1 MLVVPFYGLL
11 LLLGGVGLFLYA
23 LGTCPDNIKRYLGKG
38 GKAFLFGLGA
48 KKSTSL
54 LFGLFLSIMMQSSA
68 AASSFVV
75 GLVEVGLLASERA
88 LLVIMGASVGTG
100 LVVYFLSLDVIL
112 FSPLVF
118 AVIVFWGRFAR
129 GHLREY
135 LKICEGIAMVFFGM
149 ALIKFGSYPL
159 VNSDFVKNLLY
170 ILTGSSVL
178 MAITAYVITSI
189 VQSSTA
195 TLAIAIG
202 MASSGLL
209 PFNSILPLILGAY
222 VGSSTSALLAALGK
236 KRRSQGLAWSAFLY
250 RALGIIPMI
259 PLGLLYLRLCRNL
272 PVTID
277 DHIAILQ
284 ILLVSVN
291 MIVFLPFS
299 LELSRM
305 GERLASLS
313 GRESIEPLYLDW
325 SFVDMTPIA
334 VSLLSKEIVRTSNFL
349 EEFLYGLFYGEVK
362 SDRLHLLRT
371 SLPDLVNACVFYRS
385 AITLRSNEDPFLA
398 RELITTSYSLNALN
412 NMVTLAT
419 ERLFPLMEDGENRD
433 HFPALDEWDIVV
445 SLFLNI
451 LKSSLGAYALDD
463 TYFANRAF
471 KLYGQLSDMLGKIRN
486 KLMLSHY
493 AIKNGTDIL
502 NLLTLLDAFSK
513 ESLEFARSARRH
525 NAEGFVSLEGGDQD

>member
-1 MLVVPFYGLL
+1 MVVPPFYGLL

-23 LGTCPDNIKRYLGKG
+23 LSVCPDNIKRYLGKG

-54 LFGLFLSIMMQSSA
+54 LFGLILSIMMQSSA

-100 LVVYFLSLDVIL
+100 LVVYFLSLDVIF
-112 FSPLVF
+112 FSPIAF
-118 AVIVFWGRFAR
+118 AAIVFWGRFAR
-129 GHLREY
+129 GRLKEY
-135 LKICEGIAMVFFGM
+135 LKIAEGIAMVFFGM

-159 VNSDFVKNLLY
+159 VNSDFVKNILY
-170 ILTGSSVL
+170 FLTGSFVL

-222 VGSSTSALLAALGK
+222 VGSSTSALLTALGK

-259 PLGLLYLRLCRNL
+259 PLGLLYLKLCKNL

-284 ILLVSVN
+284 ILLVLVN
-291 MIVFLPFS
+291 MIVFLPFAF
-299 LELSRM
+299 ELSRM
-305 GERLASLS
+305 GEKLASLS
-313 GRESIEPLYLDW
+313 GKESIEPLYLDW
-325 SFVDMTPIA
+325 SFVEMTPLA

-349 EEFLYGLFYGEVK
+349 EEFLCGLFYGDVK
-362 SDRLHLLRT
+362 KARLHLLRT

-385 AITLRSNEDPFLA
+385 AITLTSDEDPFLT
-398 RELITTSYSLNALN
+398 RELIATSYSLNALK
-412 NMVTLAT
+412 NMVMLAT
-419 ERLFPLMEDGENRD
+419 ERLFPLMEGGANRG
-433 HFPALDEWDIVV
+433 HSFALSEWETVKG
-445 SLFLNI
+445 LFLDI

-463 TYFANRAF
+463 AYFASKAF
-471 KLYGQLSDMLGKIRN
+471 KLYGELSDMLGEIRS

-493 AIKNGTDIL
+493 AIKNGTDMI
-502 NLLTLLDAFSK
+502 NLFTLLDAFLK
-513 ESLEFARSARRH
+513 ESLEFARAAKRRDFG
-525 NAEGFVSLEGGDQD
+525 AFVAFEGGDRA